1 MHNLKK
7 KNYYIY
13 DNGKVVERVKQ
24 IKNWNFPFIKMYTL
38 WPQIYHEYISLK

>member
-7 KNYYIY
+7 KILLHY

-38 WPQIYHEYISLK
+38 WPQIYHEYISLE